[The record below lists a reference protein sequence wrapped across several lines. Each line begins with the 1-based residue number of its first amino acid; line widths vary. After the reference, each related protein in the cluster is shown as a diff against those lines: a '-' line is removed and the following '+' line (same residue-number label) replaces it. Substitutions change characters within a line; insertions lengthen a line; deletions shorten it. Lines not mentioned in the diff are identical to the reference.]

1 MRTISEPPIFAL
13 SDEDVPGFKVVGD
26 NAAVDA
32 MKLDFP
38 VRTDRCEGFSQVT
51 EIDVVRHYTRLSN
64 LNFDINRGMYPLGS
78 CTMKHNPLLNEM
90 VAGTAHFAHCHP
102 YWPAKYLAAH
112 GEIMCELARD
122 LAEVSGFDEVC
133 IQPAAGAQGELAAIF
148 MIKAYFEAQG
158 EGASRKT
165 VLIPDTAHGT
175 NPASA
180 AMAGFACKQIASG
193 PDGFLRLEDVLP
205 HLDASVAA
213 IMVTNPNTLG
223 IYEREFA
230 KICDAVHKV
239 GGLVYMDG
247 ANFNAVMG
255 VFQPGKIG
263 ADVMHFNLHKTFT
276 TPHGGGG
283 PGSGPIGF
291 VKKLSP
297 FSPTS
302 GKPESVGPVKAYFGQ
317 WGMFIRAWCY
327 IRALG
332 GDGLR
337 AVSEEAIINANYLR
351 TKLEGVLNLPVKTPT
366 LHEVVFNDK
375 NLPNGLTTGDLAK
388 RVIDF
393 GFHPPTVYFPIM
405 VKGAL
410 MIEPTETEPK
420 RELDRFIAA
429 MHVIL
434 DEAAKDPD
442 VIRKAPHTTPVRR
455 LDETRAARNLE
466 LRWRPASDAAKS

>member
-1 MRTISEPPIFAL
+1 VRTISEPPIFAL
-13 SDEDVPGFKVVGD
+13 FDEDQAGFKVSGP
-26 NAAVDA
+26 NGAVDA
-32 MKLDFP
+32 TKLDFP
-38 VRTDRCEGFSQVT
+38 TRDDRCDGYAQAS

-78 CTMKHNPLLNEM
+78 CTMKHNPLLNEQ
-90 VAGTAHFAHCHP
+90 VAADPHFAHCHP
-102 YWPAKYLAAH
+102 YWPEKYLKAH
-112 GEIMCELARD
+112 HQVMSELAKD

-133 IQPAAGAQGELAAIF
+133 IQPAAGAQGELAATF
-148 MIKAYFEAQG
+148 MIKAYFEARG
-158 EGASRKT
+158 EGAARKT

-180 AMAGFACKQIASG
+180 AMAGFVCKQIASG
-193 PDGFLRLEDVLP
+193 PDGMLRLEDLKP
-205 HLDASVAA
+205 HLDGTVAA

-223 IYEREFA
+223 VYEKEFA
-230 KICDAVHKV
+230 AICEAVHAA

-255 VFQPGKIG
+255 VFQPGKTG

-283 PGSGPIGF
+283 PGSGPIGY
-291 VKKLSP
+291 VAKLAP
-297 FSPTS
+297 FAPTS

-332 GDGLR
+332 GKGLR
-337 AVSEEAIINANYLR
+337 EVSEQAIINANYLR
-351 TKLEGVLNLPVKTPT
+351 ARLQDVMNLPCKTAT

-375 NLPNGLTTGDLAK
+375 NVPNGLTTGDVAK
-388 RVIDF
+388 RLIDF

-420 RELDRFIAA
+420 RELDRFVAA
-429 MHVIL
+429 LRCVL
-434 DEAAKDPD
+434 EEAAKEPD
-442 VIRKAPHTTPVRR
+442 TVKSAPHTTPVRR
-455 LDETRAARNLE
+455 LDETRAARNLD
-466 LRWRPASDAAKS
+466 LRWRPEPSAR

>member
-13 SDEDVPGFKVVGD
+13 MDETQPGFKVSGA
-26 NAAVDA
+26 NPAVDA
-32 MKLDFP
+32 VALDFVP
-38 VRTDRCEGFSQVT
+38 RADRCDGYAQAS

-78 CTMKHNPLLNEM
+78 CTMKHNPLLNEA
-90 VAGTAHFAHCHP
+90 VAGDPHFAHCHP
-102 YWPAKYLAAH
+102 YWPDKYLRAH
-112 GEIMCELARD
+112 KEVMCELARD

-133 IQPAAGAQGELAAIF
+133 LQPAAGAQGELAATF
-148 MIKAYFEAQG
+148 MIKAYFEARG
-158 EGASRKT
+158 EGATRKT

-193 PDGFLRLEDVLP
+193 PDGMLRLEDVLP
-205 HLDASVAA
+205 HLDSSVAA

-223 IYEREFA
+223 VYERDFS
-230 KICDAVHKV
+230 KIADAVHKV

-255 VFQPGKIG
+255 VFQAGKIG

-283 PGSGPIGF
+283 PGSGPIGYL
-291 VKKLSP
+291 KHLAP
-297 FSPTS
+297 FAPTS
-302 GKPESVGPVKAYFGQ
+302 GKPESIGPVKAYFGQ

-327 IRALG
+327 IRSLG
-332 GDGLR
+332 GVGLR
-337 AVSEEAIINANYLR
+337 EASEQATINANYLR
-351 TKLEGVLNLPVKTPT
+351 KKLEPLLNLPVKTAT

-388 RVIDF
+388 RIIDF

-420 RELDRFIAA
+420 RELDRFVAA
-429 MHVIL
+429 MEVVL
-434 DEAAKDPD
+434 DEAAKDPEL
-442 VIRKAPHTTPVRR
+442 VRKAPHTTPVRR

-466 LRWRPASDAAKS
+466 LRWKAAPDAKTS

>member
-1 MRTISEPPIFAL
+1 
-13 SDEDVPGFKVVGD
+13 
-26 NAAVDA
+26 
-32 MKLDFP
+32 
-38 VRTDRCEGFSQVT
+38 
-51 EIDVVRHYTRLSN
+51 
-64 LNFDINRGMYPLGS
+64 
-78 CTMKHNPLLNEM
+78 
-90 VAGTAHFAHCHP
+90 
-102 YWPAKYLAAH
+102 
-112 GEIMCELARD
+112 
-122 LAEVSGFDEVC
+122 
-133 IQPAAGAQGELAAIF
+133 
-148 MIKAYFEAQG
+148 MIKAYFEARG
-158 EGASRKT
+158 EGATRKT

-180 AMAGFACKQIASG
+180 AMAGFVCKQIASG
-193 PDGFLRLEDVLP
+193 PDGFLRLEDVKP
-205 HLDASVAA
+205 HLDATVAA

-223 IYEREFA
+223 VYERDFA
-230 KICDAVHKV
+230 AIADAVHQA

-291 VKKLSP
+291 VAKLAP
-297 FSPTS
+297 FAPTS
-302 GKPESVGPVKAYFGQ
+302 GKAESVGPVKAYFGQ

-332 GDGLR
+332 GAGLR
-337 AVSEEAIINANYLR
+337 EVSEQAIINANYLR
-351 TKLEGVLNLPVKTPT
+351 KGLEDVMNLPCRTPT

-375 NLPNGLTTGDLAK
+375 NVPNGITTGDLAK
-388 RVIDF
+388 RLIDF

-405 VKGAL
+405 VKAAL

-429 MHVIL
+429 LRCVL
-434 DEAAKDPD
+434 EEAAKEPET
-442 VIRKAPHTTPVRR
+442 VKSAPHTTPVRR
-455 LDETRAARNLE
+455 VDDVRAARNLD
-466 LRWRPASDAAKS
+466 LRWRPAPAAH